1 MCMMG
6 SESAN
11 YKGGEMK
18 AAKITKKTLLLSILI
33 AAGIAIIF
41 FTGCQKQA
49 STWKGT
55 ITEDNGV
62 TVVKNTKEPIYEP
75 GVFTLEEELSI
86 TESPEREEV
95 IFSQIRSID
104 VDESG
109 RLYILDQGEAHVYVF
124 DADGNY
130 IKSIGKKGQ
139 GPGEFNLPFTMTV
152 TGDQELVVEDLRSKI
167 NFYSLEGNFIRE
179 IKTAKESALRIFM
192 DSSGNFFGTVFVYDE
207 DDPHYEVRKYGPQ
220 MNRLASIGKSPMPGA
235 RNEGFNPFGGAVMYA
250 VRNDDHVICG
260 SPEKYELNVF
270 DLDANLK
277 MKIIKDYTPVEIT
290 QQEIDE
296 VIEELPQGMEVSIP
310 KYHNPFQWFG
320 TDDEGRIFVRTHEQ
334 VKEGE
339 GYRYDVFDIEGKFI
353 AKVPL
358 ETRPLLIKD
367 NKFYTVE
374 EDEQGFLAIKRYK
387 VTWNY

>member
-1 MCMMG
+1 
-6 SESAN
+6 
-11 YKGGEMK
+11 MK

-109 RLYILDQGEAHVYVF
+109 RIYILDQGEAHVYIF
-124 DADGNY
+124 DQDGNF
-130 IKSIGKKGQ
+130 IKSFGKKGQ
-139 GPGEFNLPFTMTV
+139 GPGELHSPLKMTI
-152 TGDQELVVEDLRSKI
+152 TSNQEIMVEDYGRKMI
-167 NFYSLEGNFIRE
+167 FYSLVGDFIRE
-179 IKTAKESALRIFM
+179 IKTAKEAARMIFM
-192 DSSGNFFGTVFVYDE
+192 DSRGNFFGTVFVYDE
-207 DDPHYEVRKYGPQ
+207 KDPRYEVRKYSPQ
-220 MNRLASIGKSPMPGA
+220 MNRLAAIGTSPLPNA

-260 SPEKYELNVF
+260 SPEKYELNIF
-270 DLDANLK
+270 DLEANLE
-277 MKIIKDYTPVEIT
+277 MKIIKDYNPVEIT
-290 QQEIDE
+290 KQEIDE
-296 VIEELPQGMEVSIP
+296 VMEEMPQGIEVSIP
-310 KYHNPFQWFG
+310 KYHNAFQWFT
-320 TDDEGRIFVRTHEQ
+320 TDDEGRIFIRTHEQ
-334 VKEGE
+334 IKEGK
-339 GYRYDVFDIEGKFI
+339 GYHYDVFDMEGRFI
-353 AKVPL
+353 VKIPL
-358 ETRPLLIKD
+358 KTTPYLIKD

>member
-1 MCMMG
+1 
-6 SESAN
+6 
-11 YKGGEMK
+11 MK
-18 AAKITKKTLLLSILI
+18 IPIIKKTLLLSTVII
-33 AAGIAIIF
+33 AGIALIY

-75 GVFTLEEELSI
+75 GVFILEEELSI
-86 TESPEREEV
+86 SETPEREEL

-124 DADGNY
+124 DPNGNY

-139 GPGEFNLPFTMTV
+139 GPGELHMPFTMAITS
-152 TGDQELVVEDLRSKI
+152 DQELMVEDFRNKI
-167 NFYSLEGNFIRE
+167 NFYSLEGDFIRE
-179 IKTAKESALRIFM
+179 IKTAKEAALRIFM
-192 DSSGNFFGTVFVYDE
+192 DSRGNFFGTVFVYEEE
-207 DDPHYEVRKYGPQ
+207 DPRYEVRKYDPQ
-220 MNRLASIGKSPMPGA
+220 MKRLASLGTSPLPGA
-235 RNEGFNPFGGAVMYA
+235 RNEAFNPFGGAVMYA
-250 VRNDDHVICG
+250 IRNDDHVICG
-260 SPEKYELNVF
+260 SPEKYEFNVY
-270 DLDANLK
+270 DLDANLE
-277 MKIIKDYTPVEIT
+277 MKIIKDYDPVEIT
-290 QQEIDE
+290 KQEIDE
-296 VIEELPQGMEVSIP
+296 VMEEIPQGMEVSIP

-339 GYRYDVFDIEGKFI
+339 EEGYHYDVFDVEGKFI

-358 ETRPLLIKD
+358 KTRPFLIKD

-374 EDEQGFLAIKRYK
+374 EGEQGFLSIKRYK
-387 VTWNY
+387 VTWDY